1 MIVPRLVPSTLA
13 LRCLLALSQRPQGLR
28 TAALAAILGAPYS
41 SAERALELLIAD
53 DLVERTDR
61 RSGLVDSPSAA
72 EAVGFSLSY
81 LPAVDAIEALAR
93 ANPAAEFCGADS
105 DGVLLVV
112 RRFAIPADEARLVRS
127 VDKFRAFHP
136 DRRIELVG
144 KTELRD
150 RLLDDLSPRLRAE
163 AMWVLAGGVDRT
175 FPDRTRHGDLAATG
189 LGRLH
194 PTLPAPSQRRL
205 RELARRHRLRRILAF
220 GSATRAD
227 FRPDSD
233 LDLLV
238 EPLAGHA
245 PGLRARVE
253 MIADAEDL
261 FGRDVDLLTAPV
273 GRPALAARIA
283 REAVVLYDA
292 AR

>member
-1 MIVPRLVPSTLA
+1 VIVQRLVPSALA
-13 LRCLLALSQRPQGLR
+13 LRCLLALSQCIQGVR
-28 TAALAAILGAPYS
+28 TAELAAILGAPYS

-61 RSGLVDSPSAA
+61 RSRLVDSPSAA
-72 EAVGFSLSY
+72 EAVRFGLSY

-93 ANPAAEFCGADS
+93 ANPAVEFCGADS

-112 RRFAIPADEARLVRS
+112 RRFALPADEDGLVRA
-127 VDKFRAFHP
+127 VEVLRAFHP

-150 RLLDDLSPRLRAE
+150 RLLDDLSPRRRAQ
-163 AMWVLAGGVDRT
+163 AMRVLAGGVDRS
-175 FPDRTRHGDLAATG
+175 FPDRTRHGDLAATW

-194 PTLPAPSQRRL
+194 PTLPTPSRRRL
-205 RELARRHRLRRILAF
+205 RELARRYRLRRILAF

-253 MIADAEDL
+253 LIADAEEL

-273 GRPALAARIA
+273 GRPSLAARIA